1 MLQLSCCNA
10 RVSGNA
16 VKQLIDKQTQKM
28 QQSTILVLFSLLLL
42 SSWAVGQTSSK
53 QPIQRDWFKQDP
65 YSDSIAGISLN
76 KAYELLKGRKSKTV
90 IVAVIDNGVDITH
103 EDLKNVIWTNK
114 KEIPD
119 NGVDD
124 DKNGYVDDIH
134 GWNFRGAKDGTIVQD
149 EQSGSTQFYLAYKT
163 KFETLK
169 PNEIKPPEKAEYNI
183 YIRAKKDY
191 LEKQSSKD
199 SVEKQFAYNADFHS
213 YNLIDNDSSNSKS
226 RFYGS
231 PIIKLTP
238 NTTHGTHVA
247 GIIAAER
254 NNNIGVDGIAD
265 NVLIMPIVATTVTGD
280 ERDKDIANAIIYA
293 VDNGANIINMSFS
306 KLFSSEKNLID
317 NAIKYAEKK
326 NVLIFH
332 AAGNDGV
339 NIDSAINY
347 HYPIAIYNNGSRASN
362 FVTVG
367 WNRALF
373 DYRLAHPYGDY
384 GKLNVDLLAPGS
396 DIYSC
401 VPNNEYD
408 FKSATSMST
417 PMISGVAALLYSYFP
432 NLTIKQVKDIILKST
447 FRPNQI
453 VNKPQTK
460 TQVQFN
466 TLSATG
472 GIVNAYNAIKLA
484 IEISGK

>member
-1 MLQLSCCNA
+1 MLQ
-10 RVSGNA
+10 
-16 VKQLIDKQTQKM
+16 K
-28 QQSTILVLFSLLLL
+28 TILVLLGFLIL
-42 SSWAVGQTSSK
+42 SSRAVGQTSSK
-53 QPIQRDWFKQDP
+53 KTIQRDWFKQDP
-65 YSDSIAGISLN
+65 YTDSIAGISLN
-76 KAYELLKGRKSKTV
+76 NAYELLKGRKSKTV

-103 EDLKNVIWTNK
+103 EDLKNVIWTNE

-134 GWNFRGAKDGTIVQD
+134 GWNFRGTKNGTIVQD
-149 EQSGSTQFYLAYKT
+149 EQSSSTQFYFAYKT
-163 KFETLK
+163 KLETLK
-169 PNEIKPPEKAEYNI
+169 PNEIKPSEKTEYDI
-183 YIRAKKDY
+183 YVRAKKDY

-199 SVEKQFAYNADFHS
+199 SVEKLFVYNADFHS
-213 YNLIDNDSSNSKS
+213 YNLINNDSPNFKG

-231 PIIKLTP
+231 PVMKLSQS
-238 NTTHGTHVA
+238 TTHGTHVA

-254 NNNIGVDGIAD
+254 NNYIGIDGIAD
-265 NVLIMPIVATTVTGD
+265 KVLIMPIVATTVTGD
-280 ERDKDIANAIIYA
+280 ERDKDIANAILYA
-293 VDNGANIINMSFS
+293 ADNGARIINMSFS

-317 NAIKYAEKK
+317 DAVKYAEKK

-347 HYPIAIYNNGSRASN
+347 HYPVAIYNDGSRASN
-362 FVTVG
+362 FITVG

-401 VPNNEYD
+401 VPNNQYD

-417 PMISGVAALLYSYFP
+417 PMVSGVAALLYSYFP
-432 NLTIKQVKDIILKST
+432 NLTMKQVKNIILEST

-460 TQVQFN
+460 TQVQFS
-466 TLSATG
+466 TLSVTG